1 MQDVKPLIRVNGL
14 RKYFH
19 SQQGWFSKTAPV
31 KAVDGVSF
39 EIYPGETYGLVGE
52 SGCGKSTLGRSVLR
66 LFDITDG
73 EIEFAGQDIAKMS
86 DKQLKP
92 LRRRMQAIF
101 QDPYS
106 SLNPG
111 MTVAQLIAEP
121 MKIHGYG
128 KQQRESRTLEL
139 LEKVGLKAEHLNRF
153 PYEFSGGQRQR
164 ISIARALSVN
174 PEFVLCDEPLSALD
188 VSVQAQVVNILQDL
202 QQALGLTYL
211 FIAHDLSM
219 VRHISDRIGVMYL
232 GALVEEAPAE
242 TLYTEPAHPYTRALL
257 ASIPVADPHVQM
269 LDQGGIKGE
278 LAGAM
283 SDWSGCK
290 FCTRCPRAMEKCQ
303 TQSPAMQEISP
314 GHRVACWLFD
324 GQ

>member
-1 MQDVKPLIRVNGL
+1 MQQVKPLIRVSGL
-14 RKYFH
+14 RKYFY
-19 SQQGWFSKTAPV
+19 SQQGWFAKSTPV

-73 EIEFAGQDIAKMS
+73 EIEFAGENIAAMS
-86 DKQLKP
+86 ERQLKP

-121 MKIHGYG
+121 MKIHGYDRA
-128 KQQRESRTLEL
+128 QREAITLEL
-139 LEKVGLKAEHLNRF
+139 LGKVGLKAEHLNRF
-153 PYEFSGGQRQR
+153 PHEFSGGQRQR

-242 TLYTEPAHPYTRALL
+242 ELYTQPAHPYTRALL

-269 LDQGGIKGE
+269 LEQGGIKGE
-278 LAGAM
+278 LPGAM
-283 SDWSGCK
+283 SEWAGCK
-290 FCTRCPRAMEKCQ
+290 FANRCPRAMDKCQ
-303 TQSPAMQEISP
+303 SHAPEMRELSP
-314 GHRVACWLFD
+314 GHRVACWLFE
-324 GQ
+324 

>member
-1 MQDVKPLIRVNGL
+1 MQDVKPLVRVKGL

-19 SQQGWFSKTAPV
+19 SQQGWFNKTPPV

-39 EIYPGETYGLVGE
+39 DIYPGETYGLVGE

-73 EIEFAGQDIAKMS
+73 DIEFAGQNIGHMS

-111 MTVAQLIAEP
+111 MTVAQIIAEP

-128 KQQRESRTLEL
+128 KEQRAARTLEL

-153 PYEFSGGQRQR
+153 PHEFSGGQRQR

-188 VSVQAQVVNILQDL
+188 VSVQAQVLELLEQVRERT
-202 QQALGLTYL
+202 GVGVL
-211 FIAHDLSM
+211 FITHDLRVAAQICDTIM
-219 VRHISDRIGVMYL
+219 VMQRGKV
-232 GALVEEAPAE
+232 VETGSAE
-242 TLYTEPAHPYTRALL
+242 TVLTEPRHEYTRALID
-257 ASIPVADPHVQM
+257 AAPGRDWDFRNFRPIA
-269 LDQGGIKGE
+269 
-278 LAGAM
+278 AGLL
-283 SDWSGCK
+283 
-290 FCTRCPRAMEKCQ
+290 
-303 TQSPAMQEISP
+303 PAAAP
-314 GHRVACWLFD
+314 AP
-324 GQ
+324 

>member
-1 MQDVKPLIRVNGL
+1 MPHDKPLIRVSGL
-14 RKYFH
+14 RKYFY
-19 SQQGWFSKTAPV
+19 SQQGWFAKSAPV

-73 EIEFAGQDIAKMS
+73 EIEFDGQNIAAMN
-86 DKQLKP
+86 DRQLKP

-121 MKIHGYG
+121 MRIHGYA
-128 KQQRESRTLEL
+128 KALREARTLDL
-139 LEKVGLKAEHLNRF
+139 LDKVGLKAEHLNRF
-153 PYEFSGGQRQR
+153 PHEFSGGQRQR

-232 GALVEEAPAE
+232 GVLVEEAPAQA
-242 TLYTEPAHPYTRALL
+242 LYTRPAHPYTRALL

-269 LDQGGIKGE
+269 LEQGGIKGE
-278 LAGAM
+278 LPGGI
-283 SDWSGCK
+283 SDQQGCK
-290 FCTRCPRAMEKCQ
+290 FSNRCPRAREKCQ
-303 TQSPAMQEISP
+303 QQAPAMQEIAP
-314 GHRVACWLFD
+314 GHRVACWLFE
-324 GQ
+324 